1 MDAIVF
7 GTNNCGWCKK
17 VANTLKDHQITVIKV
32 DVIEEN
38 NLEQMKEYAGED
50 DRWFGEGYVVVD
62 EGNDAARLYYLIW
75 IRRWSPWVCVFSH
88 SMGRSS
94 GCRGWRM

>member
-32 DVIEEN
+32 DVTEEN
-38 NLEQMKEYAGED
+38 NLEQMKEQY
-50 DRWFGEGYVVVD
+50 
-62 EGNDAARLYYLIW
+62 
-75 IRRWSPWVCVFSH
+75 H
-88 SMGRSS
+88 K
-94 GCRGWRM
+94 